1 MVDEYLEE
9 IDRKQIADITKAKA
23 KPPTPVGRNGTSAGK
38 GSPKVKVVEEPVPAA
53 TPDARSFCP
62 NRNGNDIPITA
73 IRSADRCFLFHQEN
87 SSWVIRFQMHLQTK
101 HRISALLSP
110 VFTCRAFR

>member
-23 KPPTPVGRNGTSAGK
+23 KPPTPVGRNGTSAVK

-53 TPDARSFCP
+53 TPKRAVLSPQRER
-62 NRNGNDIPITA
+62 NRNPNYTNPLAGQMFLIQSGESFMGN
-73 IRSADRCFLFHQEN
+73 
-87 SSWVIRFQMHLQTK
+87 RFQVELPNKPRH
-101 HRISALLSP
+101 SG
-110 VFTCRAFR
+110 FTVTRFT